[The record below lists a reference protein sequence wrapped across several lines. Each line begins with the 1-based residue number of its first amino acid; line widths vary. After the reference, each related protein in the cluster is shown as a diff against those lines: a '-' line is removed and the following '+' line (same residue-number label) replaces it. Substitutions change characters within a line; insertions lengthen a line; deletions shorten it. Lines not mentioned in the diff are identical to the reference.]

1 MTDKTVLFVEGYE
14 AENLGPI
21 TPGDAMFQPGERVTI
36 TSGDYEGEEGVVQAV
51 GAGEGVYG
59 GNIMADVL
67 VDGTQYAERVPQE
80 WLEA

>member
-59 GNIMADVL
+59 GNISAA
-67 VDGTQYAERVPQE
+67 TSSRRKSPPTTSACS
-80 WLEA
+80 